1 MMSVWVLR
9 KRGRQEK
16 VGQVLSF
23 FWGAPYIRD
32 GGESGNNIVL
42 AAGEDFMEF
51 EISEGMAGNHEWR
64 S

>member
-42 AAGEDFMEF
+42 AAFSF
-51 EISEGMAGNHEWR
+51 FYAA
-64 S
+64 